1 MITNKIAHLE
11 RIVESL
17 LEHLEE
23 HTYMNS
29 VHNET
34 YKCNKMEYDYY
45 LKEKEV
51 NDE

>member
-1 MITNKIAHLE
+1 MNKDNKIVHLE

-29 VHNET
+29 VHNEI
-34 YKCNKMEYDYY
+34 YRYNKREYLLMEED
-45 LKEKEV
+45 
-51 NDE
+51 DE